1 MRLHVQQPVLRE
13 ALGIVRPAVGFRAT
27 LPILANVVLSATD
40 GSIAVS
46 ATNLELYIEHTIAA
60 LDVEKTGAITVPARL
75 LSDFVR
81 NLPAQEVALALDGTT
96 LAVTSAGFEAHINGI
111 SAQEFPQ
118 IDTPD
123 DLEWITID
131 RERFA
136 SLVASVAPA
145 ASRDPNYRPVLTGIS
160 ITLANGRIEMN
171 ASDGFRLH
179 RRVEP
184 CDYHGETLTA
194 VVPAQTLVQIA
205 KCADGDTVDLAVSD
219 MRAFARSGNTRIVS
233 QLIEGEYPDLSH
245 TIPENQTT
253 TATLPLD
260 ELQQATRMAQIFA
273 HDASDRMRLDLASP
287 NACVITAQ
295 SAEDGDNSSELE
307 ARVEGEA
314 VDIALNTHY
323 VLDAL
328 NAIDTASVRMALTG
342 SATAVTM
349 RPEYGHDTGVRET
362 VCVIMPMY
370 LGH

>member
-1 MRLHVQQPVLRE
+1 MRLRVQQPVLRE
-13 ALGIVRPAVGFRAT
+13 ALGIVRPAVATRST

-40 GSIAVS
+40 RGLTVS
-46 ATNLELYIEHTIAA
+46 ATDLQLYIEHTISAI
-60 LDVEKTGAITVPARL
+60 DVEQTGAITVPARL
-75 LSDFVR
+75 LSEFVR
-81 NLPAQEVALALDGTT
+81 NLPAQEVTLTLDGTT
-96 LAVTSAGFEAHINGI
+96 LAVTCAGFEAHINGI
-111 SAQEFPQ
+111 GAQGFPQ
-118 IDTPD
+118 IETPD
-123 DLEWITID
+123 DLNWITLD

-136 SLVASVAPA
+136 GLVQSVTPA
-145 ASRDPNYRPVLTGIS
+145 ASRDPNYRPVLTGILL
-160 ITLANGRIEMN
+160 TLWDGRIEMN

-194 VVPAQTLVQIA
+194 IVPAQTLVQIA
-205 KCADGDTVDLAVSD
+205 KCADGDSIDLAVSD
-219 MRAFARSGNTRIVS
+219 VRAFARSGNTRIVS

-253 TATLPLD
+253 TAIVALD
-260 ELQQATRMAQIFA
+260 DLQQATRMAQIFA
-273 HDASDRMRLDLASP
+273 RDASDRMRLDLASP
-287 NACVITAQ
+287 NACVITAE
-295 SAEDGDNSSELE
+295 SAENGDNSSELE
-307 ARVEGEA
+307 ARVEGET

-328 NAIDTASVRMALTG
+328 NAIDTASVRMGLTG

-349 RPEYGHDTGVRET
+349 RPEYGHDTGIRET

>member
-1 MRLHVQQPVLRE
+1 MRVRVQQPVLRE
-13 ALGIVRPAVGFRAT
+13 ALGIVRPAVATRST

-40 GSIAVS
+40 RSLTVS
-46 ATNLELYIEHTIAA
+46 ATNLELCIEHTITGA
-60 LDVEKTGAITVPARL
+60 DIEQTGAITVPVRL

-81 NLPAQEVALALDGTT
+81 NLPAQEVTLALDGLT
-96 LAVTSAGFEAHINGI
+96 LAVTCAGFEAHINGI
-111 SAQEFPQ
+111 SAQEFPL
-118 IDTPD
+118 IDVPD
-123 DLEWITID
+123 DLNRITLD

-136 SLVASVAPA
+136 GLVQSVTPA
-145 ASRDPNYRPVLTGIS
+145 ASRDPNYRPVLTGVLVS
-160 ITLANGRIEMN
+160 LANGRIEMN

-184 CDYHGETLTA
+184 CDYHGEILTA

-205 KCADGDTVDLAVSD
+205 KCADGDTVDLAVSGV
-219 MRAFARSGNTRIVS
+219 RAFARSGNTRIVS

-245 TIPENQTT
+245 TIPENQRTM
-253 TATLPLD
+253 AILPLD

-273 HDASDRMRLDLASP
+273 RDASDRMRLDLAPP

-307 ARVEGEA
+307 ARVEGEP

>member
-13 ALGIVRPAVGFRAT
+13 ALGIVRPAVAT
-27 LPILANVVLSATD
+27 RSTLSILGNVVLSATD
-40 GSIAVS
+40 GALTVS
-46 ATNLELYIEHTIAA
+46 ATNLELYIDHTIAA
-60 LDVEKTGAITVPARL
+60 VDVETAGAITVPARL
-75 LSDFVR
+75 LSEFVR
-81 NLPAQEVALALDGTT
+81 NLPAQEVRLTLDGTM
-96 LAVTSAGFEAHINGI
+96 LAVTCTGFEAHINGI
-111 SAQEFPQ
+111 SAQEFPL
-118 IDTPD
+118 IDVPD

-136 SLVASVAPA
+136 GLVQSVTPA
-145 ASRDPNYRPVLTGIS
+145 ASRDPNYRPVLTGVLV
-160 ITLANGRIEMN
+160 TLGGGCIEMD

-179 RRVEP
+179 RRIEP

-194 VVPAQTLVQIA
+194 VVPAQALVQIA
-205 KCADGDTVDLAVSD
+205 KCADGDSINLALTDV
-219 MRAFARSGNTRIVS
+219 RAFARSGNTRIVS

-253 TATLPLD
+253 TAILPLD

-273 HDASDRMRLDLASP
+273 RDASDRMRLDLAPP
-287 NACVITAQ
+287 NACVITAE
-295 SAEDGDNSSELE
+295 SAGNGDNSSELE
-307 ARVEGEA
+307 ARVEGEP

-328 NAIDTASVRMALTG
+328 NAIDTASVRMGLTG
-342 SATAVTM
+342 SAMAVTM